1 MMITKT
7 IFPRL
12 LLPLCGMLLL
22 PLLALAQQAP
32 DTFEDQTQLPT
43 GRRGQRIQALIQ
55 AANSNDPALIRQF
68 FEQHVAEQ
76 FRQAMPMDAHIG
88 AFQDA
93 YRTTGGVDFYSVR
106 TYTPARPKTVIIVQ
120 DRLFGGYSGVTMT
133 FDGPEERIAEL
144 NFSPARTPKAALS
157 ASPALTEAELL
168 RTVRDKL
175 AMLCKKDA
183 FSGTVLLARGD
194 QVLLEHACGE
204 ASKSWHVANTID
216 TKFNLGSMN
225 KMFTSTAVAQLAE
238 KGRLRLDDPISK
250 YVDTTW
256 LPRSITDQVTVHHLL
271 THTAGLGSY
280 FNDTYFNSSR
290 DLFRQLDDYKPL
302 VKGDT
307 LEFAPGSR
315 FGYSNT
321 GMLLLGVVIEKASGA
336 NYFDY
341 IRQNIYQPAGMT
353 RSDCYE
359 LDRPQENLA
368 EGYVPEA
375 GGQWKNNLFL
385 HVLKGG
391 PAGGGYSTVR
401 DLHRFARALQTG
413 KLLAPAA
420 REKMWTS
427 HSEAGYGYG
436 FNVEQTPAGK
446 AVGHGGGF
454 PGLNSHLDLL
464 LDKGYI
470 IVVMSNYDSGAEAL
484 RAYLRNLIFT
494 RLKS

>member
-1 MMITKT
+1 MSIQTL
-7 IFPRL
+7 FPRL
-12 LLPLCGMLLL
+12 ILPFCCILLL
-22 PLLALAQQAP
+22 PLLSVAQPAP
-32 DTFEDQTQLPT
+32 DTFEDQTQLPA
-43 GRRGQRIQALIQ
+43 GLRGQHIQALLQ
-55 AANSNDPALIRQF
+55 AANSNDPVQIRQF

-76 FRQAMPMDAHIG
+76 FRLAMPMEAHIG

-93 YRTTGGVDFYSVR
+93 HRTTGGVDFYSVR
-106 TYTPARPKTVIIVQ
+106 TYNPARPKTVVIVQ
-120 DRLFGGYSGVTMT
+120 DRLFGGYSGVTMI
-133 FDGPEERIAEL
+133 FDGPEDRIAEL
-144 NFSPARTPKAALS
+144 NFSPARTPKAALT
-157 ASPALTEAELL
+157 ASPALSEAELL
-168 RTVRDKL
+168 RTIHEKL
-175 AMLCKKDA
+175 EMLCKKDA
-183 FSGTVLLARGD
+183 FSGTVLIARGD
-194 QVLLEHACGE
+194 QVLLERACGE
-204 ASKSWHVANTID
+204 ASKSWHMANTID

-256 LPRSITDQVTVHHLL
+256 LPRSITDRVTVHHLL
-271 THTAGLGSY
+271 THTSGLGSY
-280 FNDTYFNSSR
+280 FNDAYFKSSR

-307 LEFAPGSR
+307 LEFTPGSR

-359 LDRPQENLA
+359 LDQPQENLA
-368 EGYVPEA
+368 EGYVPQA

-413 KLLAPAA
+413 KLVEPASL
-420 REKMWTS
+420 EKMWTS

-470 IVVMSNYDSGAEAL
+470 IVVMSNHDSGAEAL
-484 RAYLRNLIFT
+484 RAYLRNLIST